1 MPRLWIS
8 VLETCQQWI
17 WDSRVGSHPWAGWP
31 GRQHT
36 QQLGERPPGAA
47 ALVSGQAS
55 QHHHEAPRLPPAL
68 SSPDTSKV
76 QAAGIFRVFTTS
88 AKTEGEDLK
97 WVWVIF
103 RTLSITAVQWLLCSR
118 RGDTIIPASFL
129 TYHRLEQATSSR
141 KGDQARKNYLPTP
154 PLLFCHNNS
163 FNFWGGGGKSGLLL
177 WILEGCWVFR
187 FRYSPRSQSGERIRV
202 SNYSS
207 HPRTQCS
214 ASHIL
219 TISKTRET
227 THTPTEYFYTHWKPH
242 TKWKVIKQFGLKI
255 FFTLNLY
262 VQRLCLLCHIKY
274 VNFIMPL
281 QKSIKGLPSIKGI
294 LRAVAQ
300 QWVMGQWEMG
310 GSSFGSRTGLNTKIN
325 CRICEGSLFNS
336 HTAAEMNSC
345 TLHLIVPCL

>member
-1 MPRLWIS
+1 MDKMTSKGLASTKILILWNTVGNHHHSPWIPWWQLQVWGHWYREQMPRLWIAS
-8 VLETCQQWI
+8 LKPASSEYETREWALI
-17 WDSRVGSHPWAGWP
+17 LDKDGLADSAPNSLGSGPW
-31 GRQHT
+31 
-36 QQLGERPPGAA
+36 GAA

-55 QHHHEAPRLPPAL
+55 QHHHGAPRLPPAL

-97 WVWVIF
+97 QVWVIF
-103 RTLSITAVQWLLCSR
+103 RTLSIQRLLCSR
-118 RGDTIIPASFL
+118 REDTIIPASFL
-129 TYHRLEQATSSR
+129 MYHRLEQATSSR

-187 FRYSPRSQSGERIRV
+187 FRYAPRSQSGERIRV

-227 THTPTEYFYTHWKPH
+227 THTPTEYFCTHWKPH
-242 TKWKVIKQFGLKI
+242 TKWKVIKQFGLK
-255 FFTLNLY
+255 FFFY
-262 VQRLCLLCHIKY
+262 
-274 VNFIMPL
+274 FEFM
-281 QKSIKGLPSIKGI
+281 
-294 LRAVAQ
+294 
-300 QWVMGQWEMG
+300 
-310 GSSFGSRTGLNTKIN
+310 SSTSLSSLSYKICKFYN
-325 CRICEGSLFNS
+325 ATSKV
-336 HTAAEMNSC
+336 H
-345 TLHLIVPCL
+345 